1 MHKNNEKKYFLKD
14 AATFISRFSLFLIT
28 ALCVFIKKANPA
40 YYFLM
45 ILARVL
51 YKN

>member
-14 AATFISRFSLFLIT
+14 EACFISVFSLFLIN
-28 ALCVFIKKANPA
+28 ALSVFTKKANPL

>member
-1 MHKNNEKKYFLKD
+1 MHKNNEKKVFFKRCGLFYF
-14 AATFISRFSLFLIT
+14 RFSLFLIN
-28 ALCVFIKKANPA
+28 ALSVFTKKENPV
-40 YYFLM
+40 YFFLS